1 MHLALVGMPGSGK
14 SSTATAVA
22 EIVGMPC
29 ADVDDLVADAVGMP
43 IARYFAIEGEERFRA
58 REEAVLGE
66 LLAAAE
72 PTVVACGGG
81 VVVTAGARRRL
92 RSSGVCCVWLAT
104 SPAELERRLGAAEV
118 ATRPLLGEPGSIRR
132 LERDRR
138 VRYLQVADAVVST
151 DGRTPEQVA
160 QLVVRR
166 VEPMLFR
173 SPAPSSRE
181 PAP

>member
-29 ADVDDLVADAVGMP
+29 ADVDDLVAEAVGMP
-43 IARYFAIEGEERFRA
+43 IAQYFAVEGEERFRA
-58 REEAVLGE
+58 REEAVLDE
-66 LLAAAE
+66 LLAAGE

-81 VVVTAGARRRL
+81 VVVTAAARRRL
-92 RSSGVCCVWLAT
+92 RAPDVCCVWLAT
-104 SPAELERRLGAAEV
+104 SPAELERRLGAAE
-118 ATRPLLGEPGSIRR
+118 AALRPLLGEPGSIRR
-132 LERDRR
+132 LERERR
-138 VRYLQVADAVVST
+138 VRYLQVADAVVGT

-173 SPAPSSRE
+173 DVAGPEDAT
-181 PAP
+181 

>member
-29 ADVDDLVADAVGMP
+29 ADVDDLVAELVGMP
-43 IARYFAIEGEERFRA
+43 IARYFAVEGEARFRE
-58 REEAVLGE
+58 REHAVLEE
-66 LLAAAE
+66 LLAGAE

-81 VVVTAGARRRL
+81 VVVTAEARRRL
-92 RSSGVCCVWLAT
+92 RAADVCCVWLAT
-104 SPAELERRLGAAEV
+104 SPAELERRLDAAES
-118 ATRPLLGEPGSIRR
+118 ASRPLLGAPGSIRR
-132 LERDRR
+132 LERERR

-151 DGRTPEQVA
+151 DGRTPAQVA

-166 VEPMLFR
+166 VEPVLFR

-181 PAP
+181 TAT